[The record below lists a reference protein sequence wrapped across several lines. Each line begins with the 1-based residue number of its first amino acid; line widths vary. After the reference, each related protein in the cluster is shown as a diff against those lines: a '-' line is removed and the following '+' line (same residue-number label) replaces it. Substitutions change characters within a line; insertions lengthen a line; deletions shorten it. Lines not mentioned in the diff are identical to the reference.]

1 MCRAYSKKRPRGI
14 ANQRSNGKYRK
25 NRMWA
30 LLIFVATIQ
39 GSLAGIPHEIHVLRP
54 QSGAAGERVHGLSC
68 LSWRLGVETN
78 NVKNWK
84 TVPRECEGYVG
95 HYMLGHQYRADSNV
109 VAREAVLYA
118 RSLKLAGDGKDV
130 WVFDVDETSLSN
142 LPYYA
147 KHGFGVEPYNATSFK
162 QWVLKGKAPALPE
175 TLKLYQEVLKL
186 GIKPIFLTGRSEDQ
200 RKITS
205 SNLRNAGFHK
215 WEMLILKGSAYSGT
229 KAVVYKS
236 NERRKVEESGYR
248 IIGNIGDQWSDVLG
262 THAGSRTFKL
272 PDPLYYIS

>member
-1 MCRAYSKKRPRGI
+1 
-14 ANQRSNGKYRK
+14 
-25 NRMWA
+25 MWA

-39 GSLAGIPHEIHVLRP
+39 GSLAGIPHEIHILRP
-54 QSGAAGERVHGLSC
+54 QSGATGERVHGLSC

-78 NVKNWK
+78 NIKNWD

-95 HYMLGHQYRADSNV
+95 HYMLGHQYREDSKV

-118 RSLKLAGDGKDV
+118 RSLRLAGDGKDV
-130 WVFDVDETSLSN
+130 WVFDIDETSLSN

-147 KHGFGVEPYNATSFK
+147 KHGFGVEPYNATSFN

-215 WEMLILKGSAYSGT
+215 WEMLILKGSDYSGT
-229 KAVVYKS
+229 TAVVYKS
-236 NERRKVEESGYR
+236 NDRRKVVESGYR

-262 THAGSRTFKL
+262 TQAGNRTFKL